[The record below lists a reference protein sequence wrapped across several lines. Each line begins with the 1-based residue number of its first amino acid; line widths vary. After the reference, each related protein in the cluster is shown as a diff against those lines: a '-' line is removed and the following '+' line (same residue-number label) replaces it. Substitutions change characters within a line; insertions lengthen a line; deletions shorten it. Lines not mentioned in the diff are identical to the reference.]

1 MCVKIFHQMP
11 KLSVITKTSR
21 ILLIVSKASIVK
33 LYLILILFDLTMGYK
48 TANGVKNVSPYK
60 LDNAKEHY
68 TSSYEMLRGHKP
80 VLIVRRGYP
89 FYIAVLFK
97 RAFNPQQDFV
107 KLEMMFGPQPNLK
120 KGSLVVLPVTV
131 KNKFTKNIDHWDIR
145 LHRHNGAVIT
155 LQVQIPANTAVGV
168 WKMKITSMLIISG
181 KPVSLPNTYEC
192 KEDIYI
198 LFNPWSS
205 DDSVYMADDEWR
217 KEYVL
222 NDVGKIYIG
231 SYNQPVGRRWILGQF
246 TETVLPAAMF
256 ILERARLD
264 FADRSNPVKVARALS
279 AMINDVDDKGV
290 VEGKWEEPYDD
301 GTAPWMWTGSSAILE
316 QYLNTKGI
324 PVKYGQC
331 WVYAGVCNTVSRAL
345 GLPCRLV
352 TNYVSAHDTDH
363 TLSIDKWFDR
373 NGDEI
378 KTQTNDSIWNFHVWN
393 DCWMKRPDL
402 PRNYGGWQVVDATP
416 QEISDGI
423 YQSGPT
429 SLVAVKRG
437 EVDYVY
443 DSLFV
448 FSEVNARIIHW
459 QKDEFA
465 EGGWR
470 KLKIIRYQIGKL
482 IITKKRGIDDDVGN
496 ADVED
501 ITHEYKNIM
510 DSLEERHAFVNAIR
524 RGDLVHVYDVSQP
537 SKEDVY
543 FSLQSSKN
551 VMIGQ
556 PIVVTIMIRNH
567 GIQIRS
573 ISLSLS
579 VFSVY
584 YTGTTSKKLKQAKR
598 SVSIFPSQGKT
609 VSIRISPEEY
619 FNKLVDYSMIKIY
632 AIATVVE
639 TQQTWSEEEDL
650 MLKKPKLKL
659 EVRGLLKVGAP
670 FMLKISFTNP
680 LNRILDNC
688 VFTVE
693 APGVTG
699 SFHSKFRNIWPK
711 ENIVHVERLFPQR
724 SGLIK
729 IVVAFNSRQLIQVLG
744 STQIAVK
751 G

>member
-107 KLEMMFGPQPNLK
+107 KLEMMF
-120 KGSLVVLPVTV
+120 
-131 KNKFTKNIDHWDIR
+131 
-145 LHRHNGAVIT
+145 
-155 LQVQIPANTAVGV
+155 
-168 WKMKITSMLIISG
+168 
-181 KPVSLPNTYEC
+181 
-192 KEDIYI
+192 
-198 LFNPWSS
+198 

>member
-1 MCVKIFHQMP
+1 MCIVRFHQMS
-11 KLSVITKTSR
+11 KLSGIKKISR
-21 ILLIVSKASIVK
+21 ISFIASKGCIVK
-33 LYLILILFDLTMGYK
+33 LSLMLILFDLTIGYQ
-48 TANGVKNVSPYK
+48 TANEVNNVSPYEQ
-60 LDNAKEHY
+60 DNAYEHH
-68 TSSYEMLRGHKP
+68 TSAYELLRGPKP

-107 KLEMMFGPQPNLK
+107 KLEMMFGSQPNRK
-120 KGSLVVLPVTV
+120 EGSLIVLPVTV
-131 KNKFTKNIDHWDIR
+131 KNKFTKGNDHWDVR
-145 LHRHNGAVIT
+145 LHEHNGAVVT
-155 LQVQIPANTAVGV
+155 LQIRIPANAAVGI
-168 WKMKITSMLIISG
+168 WKMKITSTLIISG

-198 LFNPWSS
+198 LFNPWSI
-205 DDSVYMADDEWR
+205 DDSVYMADDQWR

-222 NDVGKIYIG
+222 NDVGKIFIG
-231 SYNQPVGRRWILGQF
+231 SYNQPMGRRWILGQF
-246 TETVLPAAMF
+246 TEAVLPAAMF
-256 ILERARLD
+256 ILERSRLD
-264 FADRSNPVKVARALS
+264 FTDRSDPVKIARALS
-279 AMINDVDDKGV
+279 ALINDVDDKGV

-316 QYLNTKGI
+316 QYLKTKGV

-331 WVYAGVCNTVSRAL
+331 WVYAGVCNTVCRAL

-352 TNYVSAHDTDH
+352 TNYVSAHDTDN
-363 TLSIDKWFDR
+363 TLSVDKWFDKD
-373 NGDEI
+373 GDEI
-378 KTQTNDSIWNFHVWN
+378 KTKTNDSIWNFHVWN
-393 DCWMKRPDL
+393 DCWMTRPDL
-402 PRNYGGWQVVDATP
+402 PTNYGGWQVVDATP
-416 QEISDGI
+416 QEISDGL
-423 YQSGPT
+423 YRSGPT

-437 EVDYVY
+437 EIDYLY
-443 DSLFV
+443 DSSFV

-465 EGGWR
+465 KGGWR

-482 IITKKRGIDDDVGN
+482 IITKKRGIDDDFGN

-501 ITHEYKNIM
+501 ITHEYKNSK
-510 DSLEERHAFVNAIR
+510 DSHEERHAFLNAIR
-524 RGDLVHVYDVSQP
+524 RGGLAHVYDVSQP

-551 VMIGQ
+551 VLIGH
-556 PIVVTIMIRNH
+556 PFVVTIMIRNH
-567 GIQIRS
+567 GIQRRT

-584 YTGTTSKKLKQAKR
+584 YTGTTSKKLKQEKR
-598 SVSIFPSQGKT
+598 SISIFPSQRKT
-609 VSIRISPEEY
+609 LSLRISPDEY
-619 FNKLVDYSMIKIY
+619 LNKLVDYAMIKIY
-632 AIATVVE
+632 AIATVKE

-650 MLKKPKLKL
+650 MLKKPKLNL
-659 EVRGLLKVGAP
+659 EVQGLLKVGAP
-670 FMLKISFTNP
+670 FMLTISFTNP
-680 LNRILDNC
+680 LNHVLENC

-699 SFHSKFRNIWPK
+699 SFYSKFRNIWPR

-729 IVVAFNSRQLIQVLG
+729 IVVTFSSRQLTQVIG